1 MSNVEKYAPP
11 ESPIELRAAM
21 NGGAEIIISVLDRGP
36 GIPEEER
43 DAVFERFYRS
53 SQIPKRVRGMGM
65 GLTVCRRLVEAQR
78 GRIWLAP
85 REEGGLEVSFTLPV
99 ARDGSGN

>member
-1 MSNVEKYAPP
+1 
-11 ESPIELRAAM
+11 
-21 NGGAEIIISVLDRGP
+21 
-36 GIPEEER
+36 
-43 DAVFERFYRS
+43 
-53 SQIPKRVRGMGM
+53 VRGMGM
-65 GLTVCRRLVEAQR
+65 GLTVCGRLVEAQR